1 MCLQR
6 LERIQNNMNS
16 MKDKAGYVPKN
27 NVEGTNNIQTHPV
40 VEFLMAVLIFAA
52 GIFMWIA
59 TP

>member
-1 MCLQR
+1 
-6 LERIQNNMNS
+6 MNS